1 MKKLLGVFL
10 AAALTLGLASIAMAA
25 TDSGTGDVTITLEEI
40 AQLDVVGGSISFTF
54 ANTGTTAGSLPT
66 VSDDTA
72 TSLSWTSNVSAN
84 SRKITAQ
91 LSADY
96 TTGIVLK
103 ATVTVAGGNGTT
115 GGIQTLVLASAKD
128 MVTGITNENVT
139 GNTVTYNATLSNMI
153 APVTNESKTVTW
165 TLLAAAA

>member
-1 MKKLLGVFL
+1 MKKQLVFL
-10 AAALTLGLASIAMAA
+10 LAEALTSALVGTAMAVSDTA
-25 TDSGTGDVTITLEEI
+25 IQSVTIIVEEI
-40 AQLDVVGGSISFTF
+40 AQLDVVGGNISFTF

-139 GNTVTYNATLSNMI
+139 GNTVTYNATASTMI
-153 APVTNESKTVTW
+153 IPVVSESKTVVW
-165 TLLAAAA
+165 TLTETQ